1 MCVCVVCDLENLRVR
16 RPWPAL
22 GCSSMGGKM
31 IKVVREIMFKLTF
44 LGGKHTVMKMEH
56 PLEGNEV
63 FKSTEGFIGREM

>member
-1 MCVCVVCDLENLRVR
+1 M
-16 RPWPAL
+16 